1 MKWMKDHEAPS
12 WAYHLGTSL
21 IISGFFIQLLIK
33 SLLLGTIMVFWGAW
47 LHRWWYQVPVGHS
60 RFEKISEQR
69 FRFGRKTA
77 IVASWLML
85 FAMVAVVFLTVFR
98 VLL

>member
-1 MKWMKDHEAPS
+1 MEWMKDHESPS
-12 WAYHLGTSL
+12 WAYLLGTLL
-21 IISGFFIQLLIK
+21 IISGIFLLIK
-33 SLLLGTIMVFWGAW
+33 ALLLGTIMVFWGAW
-47 LHRWWYQVPVGHS
+47 LHRWWYEVPVGHP
-60 RFEKISEQR
+60 RFEKMSEQR

-85 FAMVAVVFLTVFR
+85 FAMVAAVLLTVFS